1 NMKNIGSQKQ
11 KNEKCKVTKTKIKRN
26 YTRNVKSTRQKKR
39 EDMENRIRALRQ
51 TKQITQ
57 QDLANELQVS
67 PQSIVAIEKGK
78 YNPSLELAFKIS
90 RVFQASIE
98 EVFIFN
104 E

>member
-1 NMKNIGSQKQ
+1 
-11 KNEKCKVTKTKIKRN
+11 
-26 YTRNVKSTRQKKR
+26 
-39 EDMENRIRALRQ
+39 MENRIRSLRQ
-51 TKQITQ
+51 TKQMTQ
-57 QDLANELQVS
+57 QDLANEVQVS
-67 PQSIVAIEKGK
+67 RQSIVAIEKGK